1 MENQLYNDKT
11 FAEQDE
17 HPWLGRIL
25 FRDGNQFTTCYRC
38 TVVLL
43 NPRRGLAPALCVDGR
58 TKDPYSSVFGRTI
71 RGAPL
76 HPDAILAGVRLV
88 NGEPIQYYIIR
99 QLLAKFDSVFSG
111 ADLFMYIAPYIN
123 WIEARINVL
132 NERHISLK
140 TYI

>member
-1 MENQLYNDKT
+1 
-11 FAEQDE
+11 
-17 HPWLGRIL
+17 
-25 FRDGNQFTTCYRC
+25 
-38 TVVLL
+38 
-43 NPRRGLAPALCVDGR
+43 VD
-58 TKDPYSSVFGRTI
+58 GRTI
-71 RGAPL
+71 RGAPF

-88 NGEPIQYYIIR
+88 NGEPIQYYIIL

-132 NERHISLK
+132 NESHISLK